1 MVRRIHF
8 FDPPERF
15 VAGTVG
21 PPGQRTFFLQARD
34 SSHITSVALEKVQ
47 VQLLAEKI
55 DQMLDD
61 LAEDGTT
68 DATIPTAE
76 AGGIADND
84 PLDQPL
90 VEEFRVGNLRL
101 GWHEE
106 SQCVVIEAFN
116 SEDPDAAVGGPDD
129 VPAEFLEA
137 DPDAPDGDEDER
149 EALVVRL
156 TPRQARGFAQRAA
169 LLVAAGR
176 PPCPFCSQPLDPE
189 GHVCPRQNG
198 YKRRA

>member
-55 DQMLDD
+55 DQMLDE
-61 LAEDGTT
+61 LAADGT
-68 DATIPTAE
+68 AGVEIPVSPAE
-76 AGGIADND
+76 VEPDSD

-101 GWHEE
+101 GWHTE
-106 SQCVVIEAFN
+106 SHTVVVEAFN
-116 SEDPDAAVGGPDD
+116 GADD
-129 VPAEFLEA
+129 EVTEEEAEPL
-137 DPDAPDGDEDER
+137 DDDDR

-156 TPRQARGFAQRAA
+156 SPHQARGFAHRAN
-169 LLVAAGR
+169 LLVSAGR
-176 PPCPFCSQPLDPE
+176 PACPFCAQPLDPE

-198 YKRRA
+198 YRRRS

>member
-1 MVRRIHF
+1 MPRRIHF
-8 FDPPERF
+8 YDPPQRF

-34 SSHITSVALEKVQ
+34 ASRITSVALEKVQ
-47 VQLLAEKI
+47 VELLAEKI

-61 LAEDGTT
+61 LVDDG
-68 DATIPTAE
+68 ATAAAIPTAE
-76 AGGIADND
+76 PQDLADTD

-116 SEDPDAAVGGPDD
+116 SEGPEPGVGADDD
-129 VPAEFLEA
+129 VPAEFLDA
-137 DPDAPDGDEDER
+137 DPDTDDDTDDR

-156 TPRQARGFAQRAA
+156 TPRQARGFAQRAT

-198 YKRRA
+198 YKRRG